1 MLTITVKARE
11 AWDAE
16 SETFEKLDRDW
27 TLKLEHSLISISD
40 WEAIHKKPYLDD
52 SYQKTAEEIL
62 DYIKCMTIT
71 SNVDSRVYQCLTP
84 QQLEAIQ
91 KYINEDATATTFT
104 ERNAVHKYGRG
115 ITSELIYYWM
125 TAQNIPF
132 ECEKWHLSRLL
143 TLIRIASIENDPKR
157 NKKMGRKDIYN
168 QNRALNAARRA
179 KHNTR
184 G

>member
-1 MLTITVKARE
+1 MLQLFI
-11 AWDAE
+11 DNAE
-16 SETFEKLDRDW
+16 LYNEETNEFIYIKPQKL
-27 TLKLEHSLISISD
+27 LLEHSLLSVSK
-40 WEAIHKKPYLDD
+40 WEARWKKPFLSKDD
-52 SYQKTAEEIL
+52 KTPAEIM